1 MAKSKNPPP
10 DGGDVGYG
18 RPPVHS
24 RFKPGVSGNPG
35 GRKTG
40 VRNLKTEFDEVLE
53 RMVEINENG
62 KKQSVPLVRA
72 LILRWAQEALKGD
85 TRAIERILDR
95 RDRYQG
101 AVGDQDID
109 VSDEDVA
116 LIERALKRRSKAS
129 KKPTVKKSTDGP
141 DASEEDEDV

>member
-10 DGGDVGYG
+10 DGGNIGYG

-35 GRKTG
+35 GRKKG
-40 VRNLKTEFDEVLE
+40 VRNLKTEFEEVLE
-53 RMVEINENG
+53 RTVEINENG
-62 KKQSVPLVRA
+62 KKQSVPLLRA
-72 LILRWAQEALKGD
+72 LILRWAQEAVKGD

-95 RDRYQG
+95 WDRYQG
-101 AVGDQDID
+101 TAGDEDID

-116 LIERALKRRSKAS
+116 LIERALNRRGKVS
-129 KKPTVKKSTDGP
+129 KKPAAKKAIP
-141 DASEEDEDV
+141 DADAGEEGGHV